1 LLICIAFQRVRLKVQ
16 KYVILLKMF
25 TGIVEKIGRGKKTPP
40 KGKNRHFFIESELAT
55 ELKIDQSVAHNG
67 VCLTVVGIEGNIYEV
82 VAIDETLQKTSLG
95 TWQVGDKVNLERA
108 MKLGDRLD
116 GHIVQ
121 GHVDQTAVCHLIED
135 AQGSRVFTFHYD
147 PSLGNMTIEKGSIT
161 VNGVS
166 LTVVGSQKGAFSVAV
181 IPYTYEH
188 TCFHTLRVGDKV
200 NLEFDVIGKY
210 VLAKIGALELKI

>member
-1 LLICIAFQRVRLKVQ
+1 
-16 KYVILLKMF
+16 MF
-25 TGIVEKIGRGKKTPP
+25 TGIIETLGVVQEVKKEQDNIHIT
-40 KGKNRHFFIESELAT
+40 IDSALAG

-67 VCLTVVGIEGNIYEV
+67 ICLTVVAITENQYTVTAIGETIKKTNIS
-82 VAIDETLQKTSLG
+82 D
-95 TWQVGDKVNLERA
+95 WQVGDQVNLERA

-121 GHVDQTAVCHLIED
+121 GHVDQTGTCILAQETNESWFYTFEYD
-135 AQGSRVFTFHYD
+135 AD
-147 PSLGNMTIEKGSIT
+147 LNNITIEKGSIT

-166 LTVVGSQKGAFSVAV
+166 LTVVDSGATNFSVAI

-188 TCFHTLRVGDKV
+188 TNFHSFVVGTKI

-210 VLAKIGALELKI
+210 VSRLYSNK

>member
-1 LLICIAFQRVRLKVQ
+1 
-16 KYVILLKMF
+16 MF
-25 TGIVEKIGRGKKTPP
+25 TGIIETLGKVQEIRKDGDNVHVTINSAIT
-40 KGKNRHFFIESELAT
+40 K

-67 VCLTVVGIEGNIYEV
+67 VCLTVVDIKNEEYTVTAIRETIEKTNLGNWK
-82 VAIDETLQKTSLG
+82 Q
-95 TWQVGDKVNLERA
+95 GDLLNLERA

-121 GHVDQTAVCHLIED
+121 GHVDQIGTCTSVEEANGSWYYTFEYD
-135 AQGSRVFTFHYD
+135 AN
-147 PSLGNMTIEKGSIT
+147 LNNITIEKGSIT

-166 LTVVGSQKGAFSVAV
+166 LTVVNSKTSEFSIAI

-188 TCFHTLRVGDKV
+188 TNFRNFVVGTKI

-210 VLAKIGALELKI
+210 VSRLYVGR